1 MTHGIDVA
9 AYRDH
14 IRRDPMDR
22 HPPLAVVFVVLSV
35 LISACTGNGTT
46 PSSST
51 PQNVTV
57 TFNGLTADSV
67 PVTVYTESGFSV
79 SANPGDWVVRTT
91 YGRPAPFILFVAP
104 AGTVVNGQIQV
115 FAAGHTTF
123 SFKSVDLYSSTT
135 QIPYTIT
142 GLRNDEP
149 VFTFTDRLP
158 NTFGNFRTV
167 MNSHETDAIDL
178 LTISLSNPSAPC
190 CANPMG
196 LDNISLVH

>member
-1 MTHGIDVA
+1 
-9 AYRDH
+9 
-14 IRRDPMDR
+14 MDR
-22 HPPLAVVFVVLSV
+22 RALLAVAFVVLSV
-35 LISACTGNGTT
+35 WIAACTGSGTT
-46 PSSST
+46 PSPPA
-51 PQNVTV
+51 PQSVTV

-104 AGTVVNGQIQV
+104 AGTVVNAQLQV
-115 FAAGHTTF
+115 FAAGHATF

-142 GLRNDEP
+142 GLRNDET
-149 VFTFTDRLP
+149 VFTVTDKLP

-167 MNSHETDAIDL
+167 MNSHETDVIDL
-178 LTISLSNPSAPC
+178 LIINLSNPSAPC
-190 CANPMG
+190 CSNPMG

>member
-1 MTHGIDVA
+1 MLLRT
-9 AYRDH
+9 YDH
-14 IRRDPMDR
+14 IRRVPMDR
-22 HPPLAVVFVVLSV
+22 RALLAVVLFVLSV
-35 LISACTGNGTT
+35 WISACTG
-46 PSSST
+46 SST
-51 PQNVTV
+51 APSPSAPQNVTV

-79 SANPGDWVVRTT
+79 SANPGDWIVRTT

-115 FAAGHTTF
+115 FAAGHATF

-142 GLRNDEP
+142 GLRNDET
-149 VFTFTDRLP
+149 VFTVTDKLP

-167 MNSHETDAIDL
+167 MNSHETDVIDL
-178 LTISLSNPSAPC
+178 LIINLSNPSAPC
-190 CANPMG
+190 CSNPMG
-196 LDNISLVH
+196 LDKIGRASCRERV